1 MEQIALGDSVV
12 RLEDGRLLH
21 LVWNHGVRIEASNA
35 RAAMDAVNE
44 IANGLS
50 YPLLVDM
57 AGAAFLSRSARNVFA
72 EPCAASR
79 IALLGESP
87 VDRALVDYQLQT
99 SGVPCPTRFFTSK
112 PDALAW
118 LGVKDQGADAA
129 FPAASCRT

>member
-1 MEQIALGDSVV
+1 MEQIVLGDSVV
-12 RLEDGRLLH
+12 RLEDGRLLR
-21 LVWNHGVRIEASNA
+21 LVWNHGVQIEASNA

-44 IANGLS
+44 IANGRT

-57 AGAAFLSRSARNVFA
+57 AEAGFLTRGARNVFA

-87 VDRALVDYQLQT
+87 VDRALADYQLQT
-99 SGVPCPTRFFTSK
+99 SRVPCPNRFFTSK

-118 LGVKDQGADAA
+118 LGAKDQGVGTAL
-129 FPAASCRT
+129 PAAS